1 MQQADKE
8 ISKVREWLE
17 ERKRETKVTAK
28 QEQIKFKEL
37 QKMKLQLKTDQ
48 LAKKNQNEGI
58 YQAST
63 NSVQASK
70 LPELVIRKFDGSY
83 MAWPRFWGQFIF
95 GNYRQNK
102 RCPDH
107 EVHIV

>member
-1 MQQADKE
+1 ME
-8 ISKVREWLE
+8 ISKVREWLK

-63 NSVQASK
+63 NSVQAK
-70 LPELVIRKFDGSY
+70 LPELVIRKFDGSC

-95 GNYRQNK
+95 ENYRQNK
-102 RCPDH
+102 RCPDN
-107 EVHIV
+107 EVHIL